1 MNLRQTAQHEEL
13 ERQKIE
19 LRRKQHGERVLRIM
33 NDRER
38 EIGMDYDFL
47 AKQVAERKAR
57 EAQEKAED
65 DDYSRRFLEEQRI
78 LKRMA
83 NEEQKIRRQIAI
95 DDNNFRQQYQKPE
108 DCREYDIW
116 RPDYKKVQPPVRA
129 TDNDPWLSVSG
140 GQKFDG
146 EDLTGTDRRVRQRE
160 QLKRWQ
166 LEQIAERE
174 NRDALELKEQREW
187 EQKYLENDARMMEID
202 RMQKDARAE
211 VQRRQDQENYRAM
224 MEKKRQQAEERADE
238 LATNQEEINNT
249 INGAF
254 MSESRNQN
262 TTFGRFGQRPNQ
274 DYKGMTDEEK
284 RQLLDERRTQMIEN
298 QRRKLE
304 EAERERREDL
314 ERLKASREALRKER
328 AEARAKKQQAIEQ
341 ANEYLKKADEHKKE
355 ETFRNKTLF
364 GENQPQDDFW
374 AYFGKSHR

>member
-116 RPDYKKVQPPVRA
+116 RPDYIKVQPPVRA

-341 ANEYLKKADEHKKE
+341 ANEYLKEADEHKKE

>member
-1 MNLRQTAQHEEL
+1 MDLRQTAQHEEL

-19 LRRKQHGERVLRIM
+19 LRRKQHGERLLRIM

-78 LKRMA
+78 LKRMS
-83 NEEQKIRRQIAI
+83 NEEQRIRRQIAI

-140 GQKFDG
+140 GQKFEG
-146 EDLTGTDRRVRQRE
+146 EDLTGIDRRQRQRE

-166 LEQIAERE
+166 LEQIAEKEHRA
-174 NRDALELKEQREW
+174 ALELKEQKEW

-202 RMQKDARAE
+202 RMQKDARKE
-211 VQRRQDQENYRAM
+211 VQIRQDQENYRAM
-224 MEKKRQQAEERADE
+224 MEKRRQQAEDRADE
-238 LATNQEEINNT
+238 IATNNEEINNT

-262 TTFGRFGQRPNQ
+262 TTFGRFGQYPNQ

-284 RQLLDERRTQMIEN
+284 RQLMDERRTQMIEN
-298 QRRKLE
+298 QRRKME

-341 ANEYLKKADEHKKE
+341 ANEYLQKAEEHKKT
-355 ETFRNKTLF
+355 ETFRNKELF

-374 AYFGKSHR
+374 AYFSKSHR

>member
-19 LRRKQHGERVLRIM
+19 LRRKQHGERLLRIM

-78 LKRMA
+78 LKRMS
-83 NEEQKIRRQIAI
+83 NEEQRIRRQIAI

-108 DCREYDIW
+108 DSREYDIW

-140 GQKFDG
+140 GQKFEG
-146 EDLTGTDRRVRQRE
+146 EDLTGIDRRQRQRE

-166 LEQIAERE
+166 LEQMAERE
-174 NRDALELKEQREW
+174 HRDALELKEQQEW

-202 RMQKDARAE
+202 RMQKDARKE
-211 VQRRQDQENYRAM
+211 VQIRQDQENYRAM

-238 LATNQEEINNT
+238 LAANNDEINNT

-284 RQLLDERRTQMIEN
+284 RQLMDERRTQMIEN
-298 QRRKLE
+298 QRRKME

-341 ANEYLKKADEHKKE
+341 ANEYLKTADEHKKT
-355 ETFRNKTLF
+355 ETFRNKELF

-374 AYFGKSHR
+374 AYFSKSHR

>member
-116 RPDYKKVQPPVRA
+116 RPDYIKVQPPVRA

-140 GQKFDG
+140 GQTFDG

-341 ANEYLKKADEHKKE
+341 ANEYLKEADEHKKE